1 MSFFYDLMQ
10 TFNLSEIDE
19 KTTIS
24 FILDVGVQIVGKFKI
39 IDINENRLLIKSFN
53 EQICIDGENFVI
65 KTMSKGEIVILGKV
79 IKIERCRLWKM
90 KFVLKFQ
97 D

>member
-10 TFNLSEIDE
+10 TFNLNEIDE

-24 FILDVGVQIVGKFKI
+24 FVLDVGVQIVGKFKI

-53 EQICIDGENFVI
+53 EQISIDGENFVI

>member
-24 FILDVGVQIVGKFKI
+24 FVLDVGVQIVGKFKI

-53 EQICIDGENFVI
+53 EQISIDGENFVI